1 MIIRMKVWLIDD
13 EQPCLDEIAW
23 RLKKYSDV
31 EIVGM
36 DTNPLQAIENITENP
51 IDVVF
56 LDIDMP
62 VMDGIEVA
70 LRLQERFHGIRVIFV
85 TAYAK
90 YALEAYQVHPLDFL
104 LKPISQIKL
113 DSCIAYLESQF
124 HKSGVHNN
132 LLKIHCFGPFE
143 INSKFEV
150 KWSTHRVRELLL
162 YLIDKRGHSLT
173 KSELLEALFQGK
185 EDKNTIHNLY
195 MTIYRL
201 KILLD
206 SLDPEHKWIRFTE
219 NNSLIIESGVCDYID
234 FMNFSS
240 MNAVI
245 TEQNA
250 DQAYYLLQQCQG
262 IYLEKESYEWVDESI
277 NEVEIEYER
286 IALALAMYLMGA
298 CRLQKAEEVLTK
310 LLLRNSLCE
319 EAHTLLLEIT
329 LRMEKKA
336 AYVQRYEQYAHIMK
350 KEFHLKPMT
359 CYREQYEQ
367 IKLNSNFRTI

>member
-1 MIIRMKVWLIDD
+1 MRVWLIDD
-13 EQPCLDEIAW
+13 EQPCLEEIAW
-23 RLKKYSDV
+23 RLKKYSEV

-36 DTNPLQAIENITENP
+36 DTNPLQAIENIKENS

-56 LDIDMP
+56 LDIDMA
-62 VMDGIEVA
+62 VMDGIELA
-70 LRLQERFHGIRVIFV
+70 IKLQERCQGIRVIFV

-104 LKPISQIKL
+104 LKPICQSKL
-113 DSCIAYLESQF
+113 DSCMAYLTSQF
-124 HKSGVHNN
+124 KVIHKSGTHNN

-143 INSKFEV
+143 INSKSEV

-201 KILLD
+201 KTLLE
-206 SLDPEHKWIRFTE
+206 SLDPEHKWIHFTE
-219 NNSLIIESGVCDYID
+219 NNSLKIEPGICDYTD

-245 TEQNA
+245 TEENA
-250 DQAYYLLQQCQG
+250 DQAYFLLQQCQG
-262 IYLEKESYEWVDESI
+262 IYLEKESYEWADESI

-286 IALALAMYLMGA
+286 IALGLGIYLMGA

-310 LLLRNSLCE
+310 LLLRNALCE

-336 AYVQRYEQYAHIMK
+336 TYVQRYEQYAYIMK
-350 KEFHLKPMT
+350 KELHLKPMT
-359 CYREQYEQ
+359 YYRDQYEY
-367 IKLNSNFRTI
+367 IKQQL